1 LTHDIRPALAS
12 ILAALALG
20 GGAWA
25 DEVGYQDLL
34 LRLGAAAP
42 TGAQVPVCQVE
53 AGSGAY
59 APNQAAPEFAGKTF
73 TLLSGASSVSS
84 HATEVGRTWYGTSF
98 GMAPG
103 TSSIA
108 CFEAANFVQ
117 SGYLKLGQG
126 TAVAPAAPPN
136 NARVFNHSWIGSFGS
151 NGTDNEALRRA
162 DFAMRRDHTL
172 MICGE
177 NNGAGS
183 AMQAL
188 MSMCFNGLAVGLTSG
203 GHSAGE
209 TPIGIDGPGRQKPE
223 IVAPGEYT
231 SFSTPV
237 VSAAASLLYETALQ
251 PPLDADIWARRGVVI
266 KAALLAG
273 ATHRPTWANDAPQTG
288 PNRGIATKP
297 LDPVYGVDTVNI
309 NRSHLVLTAGRTNL
323 SSTFA
328 GAATAGPQGWAQASW
343 PTNSAGVGYFIRF
356 YLPTKANTLS
366 VVATWYRAVATTQ
379 FPASGTVPKLANLDI
394 TLHRVVND
402 TLVPMTGSGGVAL
415 FGSGNCVSR
424 SADNNVE
431 HIFLRN
437 LEWGEYAL
445 EIRRQ
450 DAELVPAD
458 TAIAWF
464 VDPGPRV
471 GDFNGDGKV
480 NGSDL
485 GQLLA
490 LWGLPGATDL
500 NGDGVTSGL
509 DLGILMSLWSE

>member
-1 LTHDIRPALAS
+1 MAVVT
-12 ILAALALG
+12 LG
-20 GGAWA
+20 GFASA

-42 TGAQVPVCQVE
+42 TGALVPICQVE

-73 TLLSGASSVSS
+73 SLLSGASSVSS
-84 HATEVGRTWYGTSF
+84 HATEVARTWYGTSF

-103 TSSIA
+103 TTTIA
-108 CFEAANFVQ
+108 CYEAGNFVQ

-126 TAVAPAAPPN
+126 TAVSPAAPPS

-151 NGTDNEALRRA
+151 VGSDNEALRRA

-172 MICGE
+172 MVCGE

-183 AMQAL
+183 GMQAL

-203 GHSAGE
+203 GHSAGP
-209 TPIGIDGPGRQKPE
+209 TPTGIDGPGRQKPE
-223 IVAPGEYT
+223 IVAPGEFT

-237 VSAAASLLYETALQ
+237 VSAAASLLYEAALQ
-251 PPLDADIWARRGVVI
+251 PPLADDLWARRGVVI

-273 ATHRPTWANDAPQTG
+273 AKHRSTWANDAPQTG
-288 PNRGIATKP
+288 QSRGIATQP
-297 LDPVYGVDTVNI
+297 LDPIYGVDTVNI
-309 NRSHLVLTAGRTNL
+309 NRSHLVLTAGRTTLN
-323 SSTFA
+323 STL
-328 GAATAGPQGWAQASW
+328 GAAAYAGPFGWAQATW
-343 PTNSAGVGYFIRF
+343 PTNSAGTGYYIRF
-356 YLPTKANTLS
+356 FLPTRANTLS

-379 FPASGTVPKLANLDI
+379 FPSTGTVPKLADLDL
-394 TLHRVVND
+394 TLHRIVDGVA
-402 TLVPMTGSGGVAL
+402 VPMSGPAGVSL
-415 FGSGNCVSR
+415 FSSGNCISR
-424 SADNNVE
+424 STQNNVE
-431 HIFLRN
+431 HLFLRN

-471 GDFNGDGKV
+471 GDFNGDGHV
-480 NGSDL
+480 NGTDL
-485 GQLLA
+485 GTLLSW
-490 LWGLPGATDL
+490 WGLPGPTDL
-500 NGDGVTSGL
+500 SGDGVTTGT
-509 DLGILMSLWSE
+509 DLGILMSLWGE